1 VARLVLVSNRVPSP
15 ADRGVRAGGLVAAL
29 SESISGGVWFGWSGQ
44 AGDVTGTEAAQ
55 RRSRGVT
62 YATIDLSHADYERYY
77 VGFSNGTLWPLLH
90 YRLGLME
97 FEREQYHAYLDVNR
111 AFAAALSPLLQPD
124 DIIWVHDYHLIPLG
138 AMLRDKGVANR
149 IGFFL
154 HVPFVP
160 PSAYAVMP
168 NGAALLSALG
178 AYDLVGVQTRSDLQN
193 LADCLRE
200 FLGWTVEGGDCVRG
214 GDGRATRLGAFPIGI
229 DADGFAEMAVQGVDS
244 AEGKRLRDSLGR
256 RALIMGVD
264 RLDYSKGLPN
274 RFNGYSRLLA
284 RCPEHHQRITY
295 VQVAARSRDDVPKYQ
310 AIRRELDRLAG
321 SVNGRFGTI
330 DWVPLRYVTRPA
342 PRATLA
348 GFFRMARVGL
358 VTPLRDGMNLVA
370 KEYIAAQD
378 AEDPGVLVLSRFA
391 GAVHE
396 LPEALV
402 VNPIDVDEIAEAI
415 DAALRM
421 PLDERKARW
430 QRMWERV
437 RTDSAAAWRKSFLA
451 MLSDGTRG

>member
-29 SESISGGVWFGWSGQ
+29 SESISGGLWFGWSGQ
-44 AGDVTGTEAAQ
+44 SGDATGTEATQ

-77 VGFSNGTLWPLLH
+77 VGFSNSTLWPLLH

-97 FEREQYHAYLDVNR
+97 FEREQYHAYVEVNR
-111 AFAAALSPLLQPD
+111 AFATALRPLLQPGD
-124 DIIWVHDYHLIPLG
+124 VIWVHDYHLIPLG
-138 AMLRDKGVANR
+138 AMLREMGVANR

-160 PSAYAVMP
+160 PSAFAVMP
-168 NGAALLSALG
+168 NGNALLSSLG

-193 LADCLRE
+193 LEDCLRE
-200 FLGWTVEGGDCVRG
+200 FLGWSIEGSTCAGS
-214 GDGRATRLGAFPIGI
+214 DGRVTRLGAFPIGI
-229 DADGFAEMAVQGVDS
+229 DATGFAEMAVQGVAS
-244 AEGKRLRDSLGR
+244 AEGKRLRESLGR

-274 RFNGYSRLLA
+274 RFHGFSRLLA

-295 VQVAARSRDDVPKYQ
+295 VQVAARSRDDVPQYQ

-321 SVNGRFGTI
+321 RVNGRFGTI
-330 DWVPLRYVTRPA
+330 DWVPLRYVTRPV

-370 KEYIAAQD
+370 KEYVAAQD
-378 AEDPGVLVLSRFA
+378 AEDPGVLILSRFA

-396 LPEALV
+396 LAEALV
-402 VNPIDVDEIAEAI
+402 VNPIDVDEIAEAL
-415 DAALRM
+415 DSALRM
-421 PLDERKARW
+421 SLDERKERW

-437 RTDSAAAWRKSFLA
+437 RTDSAATWRSAFLTELKKA
-451 MLSDGTRG
+451 G